1 MRDTESPGQGIES
14 SGQGMRAVADP
25 EVVSALGLG
34 KGQKRMRWLVWL
46 LVLAGLAGA
55 VALGRSYLAKR
66 AADRMPAYVTEPVKK
81 GDLEVVVTAT
91 GTLLGL
97 NTVEV
102 GAEVSGRVSSVLVD
116 YNDRVKQGQV
126 LAEIDPEQSK
136 AAVDEASARVSEAD
150 AAVHQAKASLIE
162 AEQNAA
168 RAEQELPRGLISQR
182 DHDTAI
188 AARERAKAALESANA
203 SAIVARATLKSA
215 RSRLGKTQIVSP
227 IDGMV
232 LSRLIEPGQT
242 VTAGFQ
248 TPLLFKL
255 AEDLRHMSLHVYVD
269 EADVGRVREGQ
280 PATFTVDAYPEKVF
294 PSRVLSLRNE
304 PKTEQNVVTYE
315 AVLEVDNGALLLRPG
330 MTATAAIKSD
340 VRKGVLTIPNAALR
354 FTPPEVELDRQE
366 SGTAVRRV
374 WVLEGQK
381 PKAVV
386 VRTGV
391 SDGEH
396 SELLSGNLPAGKPL
410 LVDVKEPPRER

>member
-1 MRDTESPGQGIES
+1 VRIGDTDN
-14 SGQGMRAVADP
+14 SGEGVRAVRDP
-25 EVVSALGLG
+25 EVVNALGLG
-34 KGQKRMRWLVWL
+34 AGQKRMRWLSW
-46 LVLAGLAGA
+46 VLALVVLASIA
-55 VALGRSYLAKR
+55 VAGRSYLKKR
-66 AADRMPAYVTEPVKK
+66 AAARLPQYVSEPVKK
-81 GDLEVVVTAT
+81 GDIEVVVTAT

-102 GAEVSGRVSSVLVD
+102 GAEVSGRVARVLVD
-116 YNDRVKQGQV
+116 YNDKVKAGQV

-136 AAVDEASARVSEAD
+136 AEVDEASARVAEAD

-168 RAEQELPRGLISQR
+168 RAQQELPRGLIAQR
-182 DHDTAI
+182 DHD
-188 AARERAKAALESANA
+188 AALAAKERALAAVESANA

-215 RSRLGKTQIVSP
+215 RSHLGKTRIVSP

-232 LSRLIEPGQT
+232 LSRLVEPGQT

-248 TPLLFKL
+248 TPILFKL
-255 AEDLRHMSLHVYVD
+255 AEDLSHMTLHVYVD

-280 PATFTVDAYPEKVF
+280 PATFTVDAYQDKVF

-315 AVLEVDNGALLLRPG
+315 AVLEVDNTQLLLRPG

-354 FTPPEVELDRQE
+354 FTPPDAELDRKE
-366 SGTAVRRV
+366 SQTAVRRV
-374 WVLEGQK
+374 WVLDGQK
-381 PKAVV
+381 PVAVV

-391 SDGEH
+391 SDGER
-396 SELLSGNLPAGKPL
+396 SELLSGDLPVGKPL
-410 LVDVKEPPRER
+410 LVDIKEPVRGR